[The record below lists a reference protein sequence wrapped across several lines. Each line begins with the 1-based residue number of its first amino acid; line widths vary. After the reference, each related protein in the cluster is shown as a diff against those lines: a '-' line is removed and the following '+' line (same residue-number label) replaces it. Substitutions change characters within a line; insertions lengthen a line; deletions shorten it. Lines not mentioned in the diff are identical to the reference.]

1 MASSF
6 WIHHQQPV
14 TTGQGFS
21 MSGHRH
27 LGLGPSWWQGLSWCV
42 LFSGISGLS
51 LLEARSIS
59 LLLSCDNQ
67 KYLQTLP
74 DVPWAWWGG
83 GGAGKQNQPPVENLC
98 SKGSS
103 VGGGA
108 GADPSPGSCGSS
120 TLSSSL
126 QENTCRGSSST
137 DRVTWHLLQVTVG
150 ISGHFHSLLKSND
163 SQVTPLTP
171 ACDTPACVHT
181 GDENSGWGLS
191 LTLCKQRRLKAREA
205 K

>member
-1 MASSF
+1 
-6 WIHHQQPV
+6 
-14 TTGQGFS
+14 

-103 VGGGA
+103 VGGGQGRTRVLAAVGAPLFPRAFKKTHA
-108 GADPSPGSCGSS
+108 GGAALRIG
-120 TLSSSL
+120 
-126 QENTCRGSSST
+126 
-137 DRVTWHLLQVTVG
+137 
-150 ISGHFHSLLKSND
+150 
-163 SQVTPLTP
+163 
-171 ACDTPACVHT
+171 
-181 GDENSGWGLS
+181 
-191 LTLCKQRRLKAREA
+191 
-205 K
+205 